1 MNAAV
6 LRCSRPSA
14 VVFHPVAVHTHS
26 STEMWRVSLFLG
38 HFQTDD
44 RGQTETVENYGD
56 HRHQRHHT
64 RLSGC
69 WKRPNNVQVAS
80 VFQFWMK
87 GGGEEKNK
95 SYLNSKN
102 NKGTI
107 TCRVVT
113 AGVENQPEVTGCV
126 PEPKA
131 KTPPGKSYCN
141 GSECCSIRFVWLL
154 SRRRRHWGEEQF
166 VWIKKIK
173 TTNSLGRQT
182 EPVSRGDE
190 AWPLP
195 AASG

>member
-1 MNAAV
+1 M

-14 VVFHPVAVHTHS
+14 VVFRPVAVHTHS
-26 STEMWRVSLFLG
+26 STEMWRVSLFLE
-38 HFQTDD
+38 HLQTDD
-44 RGQTETVENYGD
+44 RGQRLWRTTEIFVINVIIQGCLAAERDQTMFKSLQCFN
-56 HRHQRHHT
+56 
-64 RLSGC
+64 SG
-69 WKRPNNVQVAS
+69 WKE
-80 VFQFWMK
+80 
-87 GGGEEKNK
+87 GGEEKNK

-107 TCRVVT
+107 TCGVVT
-113 AGVENQPEVTGCV
+113 AGVENQPELTGCV
-126 PEPKA
+126 QERKA
-131 KTPPGKSYCN
+131 KTPPGKGYCN